1 LTGRRQRWRSSAA
14 PDLLH
19 SIWWEKHYGSYI
31 RPGKCPRRKECLPRI
46 MIYHVRLISAEQNRN
61 RAYATWGLH
70 CSFQSVNLHH
80 GATAL
85 RPLGEAVGKCPT
97 VSFCNHGQY
106 FIDAVENHVMYSS
119 QFAIDTS
126 VNNPLHHAR
135 CHAKGDEVDWPPY
148 KIRYQVYPSRF
159 IMISIS
165 QCITED
171 KTHVI

>member
-1 LTGRRQRWRSSAA
+1 
-14 PDLLH
+14 
-19 SIWWEKHYGSYI
+19 
-31 RPGKCPRRKECLPRI
+31 
-46 MIYHVRLISAEQNRN
+46 MRLISAEQNRN

-85 RPLGEAVGKCPT
+85 RPLWEAVGKCPT

-126 VNNPLHHAR
+126 VNLNNPLHHAR
-135 CHAKGDEVDWPPY
+135 RHAKGDEVDWPPY
-148 KIRYQVYPSRF
+148 KIRYRMYPSRF

-171 KTHVI
+171 KTRVIETFGNTRFECICSKITTMRLEKEQSKLTRNDFDDKRMHPYP